1 MPTVS
6 IARSD
11 LFPVGTTVG
20 IYPAGSQ
27 RGGQTPAGGPPTS
40 AVIATGVVDAAG
52 NLSVTNAGILSYTPY
67 VAYALV
73 NGEHRYARLRSTL
86 DTFDGGVA
94 TFTADTASG
103 AATLLNAS
111 VSVGAI
117 AIGQRVEGVGIP
129 AGTYIISGSG
139 ASWIM
144 SDKATANGT
153 GVTLRGHGASPSV
166 TGGGQ
171 GVGATPQPPTQ
182 STRWRARVMQ
192 RRATAGTS

>member
-11 LFPVGTTVG
+11 IFPVGTTVG

-27 RGGQTPAGGPPTS
+27 RPGQTPSGPPTA

-67 VAYALV
+67 VAYAQV
-73 NGEHRYARLRSTL
+73 SGEHRYARLRSTL
-86 DTFDGGVA
+86 DTYDYGVA
-94 TFTADTASG
+94 TFTANTASG
-103 AATLLNAS
+103 ANTLLSVS
-111 VSVGAI
+111 VSVGAV

-129 AGTYIISGSG
+129 PGTFIVSGSG
-139 ASWIM
+139 ASWVM
-144 SDKATANGT
+144 SDNATANGT
-153 GVTLRGHGASPSV
+153 GVTLRAYGASPSV

-182 STRWRARVMQ
+182 STRWAARVRQ